1 MKGDAIMTERF
12 ENRFNMSNSN
22 AACTEFRSASSSCTK
37 TTKSEN
43 TALLLT
49 MDTALAVSIFAALCL
64 ILARLVSSAI
74 IIIDAAAVIII
85 TVVLFA
91 IIICICGGKSRRLNV
106 VLVQ

>member
-1 MKGDAIMTERF
+1 MRHTSFARP
-12 ENRFNMSNSN
+12 
-22 AACTEFRSASSSCTK
+22 C
-37 TTKSEN
+37 N
-43 TALLLT
+43 TAAKCAVGSACSAANTDNNSILLLPI
-49 MDTALAVSIFAALCL
+49 DTVLAVSIFAALCL